1 MLNTLLE
8 MLPFWGVLLLT
19 ILFILVP
26 IQIGQRLGRR
36 AVKLAGELHDAP
48 IGSVVGAALGLL
60 AFMLAFTFQITTN
73 RLDTRKQ
80 LLLDEVGSIRD
91 AYLRAALLPEPQR
104 TESRKLLRDYVDVR
118 VEVAANHG
126 ILHLALGRSEEIHRA
141 LWAQAKALAAL
152 DRNSEIYA
160 MFTSSL
166 NDIIDLHNKRVTV
179 LLHYKIPPVIL
190 WVLYFIAFFS
200 MLILGFQ
207 FGITGK
213 GNFMVHLALALIF
226 SAVMWLI
233 LALDRPEEGFL
244 KVNQQPMI
252 SLQKQIHENQ

>member
-1 MLNTLLE
+1 MLNNLLE

-36 AVKLAGELHDAP
+36 AVKRAGELHDAP

-126 ILHLALGRSEEIHRA
+126 ILHLARPARDFANEQINKYENDYKMAWLSVIVPVVRTVQRG
-141 LWAQAKALAAL
+141 LQFTGQAGVGQLCVGHHQ
-152 DRNSEIYA
+152 RQ
-160 MFTSSL
+160 
-166 NDIIDLHNKRVTV
+166 KRRRD
-179 LLHYKIPPVIL
+179 
-190 WVLYFIAFFS
+190 S
-200 MLILGFQ
+200 
-207 FGITGK
+207 
-213 GNFMVHLALALIF
+213 
-226 SAVMWLI
+226 
-233 LALDRPEEGFL
+233 
-244 KVNQQPMI
+244 
-252 SLQKQIHENQ
+252 